1 MFEADG
7 DGHTDIAPEGG
18 RLLAF
23 WSDSMVHAVMPSHV
37 ESDADHRWALT
48 CWLHATDP
56 KAVQFDD
63 AAERRHFAESVNH
76 RGVAG

>member
-1 MFEADG
+1 
-7 DGHTDIAPEGG
+7 
-18 RLLAF
+18 
-23 WSDSMVHAVMPSHV
+23 MVHAVMLSHV